1 MESTTHTSSSTSR
14 SFTSVTISNVISS
27 PSHMEKDSSSSA
39 IPGMSD
45 SGRRGVSPFTRLAGR
60 FDDATLFAGV
70 LGDAFTLGVVF
81 DLVGVGDFGGPVGF
95 VGVALGVVIRDFPPF
110 ILGDVSMM
118 DGP

>member
-1 MESTTHTSSSTSR
+1 
-14 SFTSVTISNVISS
+14 
-27 PSHMEKDSSSSA
+27 
-39 IPGMSD
+39 MSD
-45 SGRRGVSPFTRLAGR
+45 SGRRGVSPFARLAGR

-110 ILGDVSMM
+110 ILGDVSMI
-118 DGP
+118 DGL